1 MTTRRIYNWQCRDR
15 TVELG
20 KRTLVMGILNVTPDS
35 FSDGGHYSDPSAAV
49 DRALEMVAQGADII
63 DIGGEST
70 RPGAEPVQAEE
81 ETRRTVPVIKKLR
94 EQSDVLISIDTMK
107 ADTASR
113 ALEAGA
119 DIINDVSAFGAD
131 PGMVDVAAETQA
143 GVVLMHMKG
152 LPKTMQNQPDY
163 ENVVREVSVYLSE
176 RINFAEQHGVA
187 HNRIVLDPGIGFGKT
202 VEHNLELLR
211 GLPQLAEC
219 NTPLLV
225 GVSRK
230 SFIGK
235 VLNRESP
242 LERRAGGLGA
252 AAWAVMRGAHILRT
266 HDVIDTC
273 DVCGL
278 VDTLLSG
285 ERPCS

>member
-1 MTTRRIYNWQCRDR
+1 MMTRRIYNWQCRDS
-15 TVELG
+15 TVVLG
-20 KRTLVMGILNVTPDS
+20 RRTLVMGILNVTPDS

-70 RPGAEPVQAEE
+70 RPGAAPVQAEE
-81 ETRRTVPVIKKLR
+81 EIGRTVPVIQRLR
-94 EQSDVLISIDTMK
+94 EQSDVLVSIDTMK
-107 ADTASR
+107 ADTATR

-119 DIINDVSAFGAD
+119 DIINDVSALEAD

-143 GVVLMHMKG
+143 GLVLMHMKG
-152 LPKTMQNQPDY
+152 SPQTMQNHPDY
-163 ENVVREVSVYLSE
+163 ESVVREVGVYLSE
-176 RINFAEQHGVA
+176 RLHFAQEHGVA
-187 HNRIVLDPGIGFGKT
+187 RNRIAIDPGIGFGKT

-211 GLPQLAEC
+211 GLPRLAEC
-219 NTPLLV
+219 DAPLLA

-230 SFIGK
+230 SFIGRI
-235 VLNRESP
+235 LNRENP
-242 LERRAGGLGA
+242 MERRAGSLGA

-285 ERPCS
+285 DNSCS